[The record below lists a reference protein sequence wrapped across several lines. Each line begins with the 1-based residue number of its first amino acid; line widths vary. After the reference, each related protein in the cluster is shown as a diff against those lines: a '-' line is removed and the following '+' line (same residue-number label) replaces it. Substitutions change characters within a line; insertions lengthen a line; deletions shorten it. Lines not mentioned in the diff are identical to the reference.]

1 MVELKARS
9 VNEFLDLIS
18 PLNDRFHENFLAEYA
33 FRGQAKS
40 TWPLVPK
47 AFRPDVK
54 TPWSGQLHTGTM
66 NSFREQ
72 RELEVGMLRDFVL
85 EMNRNGHRI
94 LDDRLFYKMIDDSE
108 MLDESNRIGRFEA
121 PWPST
126 EYLSLLSLAQHYGLP
141 TRLMDWSRSSYV
153 AAYFAASDCM
163 RLLAGGG
170 KSRSLAVYALNTK
183 SSLLQPP
190 SRVASTERLAGPLRR
205 KPQTTYHVV
214 EVPTQPN
221 QNLFAQRG
229 LFVCCTEYGQIKNE
243 PFSPVTLDAYLQA
256 REAARHDFAGA
267 AKSIAEGLSRV
278 DGVTLYKF
286 TLPSGQA
293 WALLKALDRLQVNA
307 SSIYPGIRGCVD
319 TMYER
324 CRIEEAELAKKYPE
338 LA

>member
-18 PLNDRFHENFLAEYA
+18 PLHGRFHDNFLAEYA

-40 TWPLVPK
+40 VWPLVPK
-47 AFRPDVK
+47 AFRHDVK
-54 TPWSGQLHTGTM
+54 TPWQEQIFTGTM
-66 NSFREQ
+66 KSFREQ
-72 RELEVGMLRDFVL
+72 RELELGMLRDFVL

-94 LDDRLFYKMIDDSE
+94 LDDSLFYKLSDDYE
-108 MLDESNRIGRFEA
+108 MLHESNRIGRFEA
-121 PWPST
+121 PWPSR

-163 RLLAGGG
+163 KLLASGA
-170 KSRSLAVYALNTK
+170 KSRSLAVYALNMK
-183 SSLLQPP
+183 SSLLEPP
-190 SRVASTERLAGPLRR
+190 SRIAALGPMLGHAHTGPR
-205 KPQTTYHVV
+205 TSYHVV

-229 LFVCCTEYGQIKNE
+229 LFVCCTEYGEIKNE
-243 PFSPVTLDAYLQA
+243 PLSPVTLDAYLHA
-256 REAARHDFAGA
+256 RETQRQNSSGSARTINA
-267 AKSIAEGLSRV
+267 SLSKV
-278 DGVTLYKF
+278 DGVSLYKF

-293 WALLKALDRLQVNA
+293 WALSQALDRFQVNA

-319 TMYER
+319 TMFER
-324 CRIEEAELAKKYPE
+324 CQIKDAELAKRYPE

>member
-1 MVELKARS
+1 MIEMKARS
-9 VNEFLDLIS
+9 VHEFLELIS
-18 PLNDRFHENFLAEYA
+18 PLSGRFHDNFFAEYA

-54 TPWSGQLHTGTM
+54 TPWQEQLYTGTM
-66 NSFREQ
+66 KTFREQ
-72 RELEVGMLRDFVL
+72 RELELGMLRDFVL

-94 LDDRLFYKMIDDSE
+94 LDDNLFYKLSDDYE
-108 MLDESNRIGRFEA
+108 MLHESNRIGRFEA
-121 PWPST
+121 PWPSR

-141 TRLMDWSRSSYV
+141 TRLMDWSRSAYV

-163 RLLAGGG
+163 RLLDNGG
-170 KSRSLAVYALNTK
+170 KARSLAVYALNMK
-183 SSLLQPP
+183 SRLLEPP
-190 SRVASTERLAGPLRR
+190 SRVESLGPLLGRAR
-205 KPQTTYHVV
+205 SEPRTTYHVV

-221 QNLFAQRG
+221 QNLFTQRG

-256 REAARHDFAGA
+256 RQAERRNASGS
-267 AKSIAEGLSRV
+267 AKDVNRGLSRT

-293 WALLKALDRLQVNA
+293 WALLQALDRLQVNA

-319 TMYER
+319 TMFER
-324 CRIEEAELAKKYPE
+324 CRIKDAELAKRYPE